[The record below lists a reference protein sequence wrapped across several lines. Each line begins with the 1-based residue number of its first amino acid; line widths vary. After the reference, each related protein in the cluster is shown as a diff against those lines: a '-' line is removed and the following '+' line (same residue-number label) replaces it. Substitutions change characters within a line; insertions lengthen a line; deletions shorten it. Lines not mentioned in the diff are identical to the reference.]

1 MTKVNYSRKEDQGM
15 RFSGK
20 TFLITGGA
28 RGQGRAIAL
37 KAAAAGARIALVD
50 VVNEISTVP
59 YALSQEEDLRVT
71 KQLVEEAGSACV
83 TLVGDVRVQADM
95 DRAVAEAVDA
105 FGAVDV
111 LCASAGVHS
120 FVPFWEMREDQW
132 QTVIDINLT
141 GVWHGAKAVAPQM
154 IRQQSGVIIITSSVM
169 GHESGKDLAHYAAS
183 KHGVLGLMKSVAY
196 ELAPHGVRCN
206 AVLPSVVHT
215 AMGEN
220 PETRKWIFGRD
231 DATTQDYIDATKH
244 WHLLPGRPGL
254 PPSSIADAICW
265 LASDEARYITGVELP
280 VDAGHLQ
287 LAGFNHDVV
296 DKDDEPLGPWY

>member
-1 MTKVNYSRKEDQGM
+1 M
-15 RFSGK
+15 RFEGK

-37 KAAAAGARIALVD
+37 RAATEGARIAVVD
-50 VVNEISTVP
+50 VAKDISTVP
-59 YALSQEEDLRVT
+59 YPLGTEADLVDTRR
-71 KQLVEEAGSACV
+71 LVEDAGGICIAM
-83 TLVGDVRVQADM
+83 TGDVRDQSDM
-95 DRAVAEAVDA
+95 DRAVAETVDR
-105 FGAVDV
+105 FGSVDV

-120 FVPFWEMREDQW
+120 FHPFWKLTEEQW
-132 QTVIDINLT
+132 STVLDINLT
-141 GVWHGAKAVAPQM
+141 GVWHIAKAVAPQM
-154 IRQQSGVIIITSSVM
+154 VEQRSGTIIITSSVM
-169 GHESGKDLAHYAAS
+169 GKESGKDLAHYAAS
-183 KHGVLGLMKSVAY
+183 KHGVLGLMKSIAY
-196 ELAPHGVRCN
+196 ELAPFGIRCN

-231 DATTQDYIDATKH
+231 DATTQDYIEATKH

-254 PPSSIADAICW
+254 PPQSIADAICF
-265 LASDEARYITGVELP
+265 LASEDARYITGVELP

>member
-1 MTKVNYSRKEDQGM
+1 M
-15 RFSGK
+15 RFQGK

-28 RGQGRAIAL
+28 RGQGRQIAL
-37 KAAAAGARIALVD
+37 KAAAGGAQVAVID
-50 VVNEISTVP
+50 VAKDLATVP
-59 YALSQEEDLRVT
+59 YPLGTEPDLAETKRLVEDL
-71 KQLVEEAGSACV
+71 GSTCI
-83 TLVGDVRVQADM
+83 TLTGDVRSQADM
-95 DRAVAEAVDA
+95 DRAVAETVDA
-105 FGAVDV
+105 FGSVDV
-111 LCASAGVHS
+111 FCASAGVHS
-120 FVPFWEMREDQW
+120 FVPFWTMSDEQW
-132 QTVIDINLT
+132 HTVLDINLT
-141 GVWHGAKAVAPQM
+141 GVWHGTKAVAPQM
-154 IRQQSGVIIITSSVM
+154 IEQKSGTVIITSSVM

-196 ELAPHGVRCN
+196 ELAPWGIRCN
-206 AVLPSVVHT
+206 AVLPSVVHS

-254 PPSSIADAICW
+254 PPSAIADAVCW

-287 LAGFNHDVV
+287 LQGFNHEVV
-296 DKDDEPLGPWY
+296 DKSDEPIGPWY